1 MNIKKYLEKKWITDS
16 YDIQK
21 IEDIFESNNE
31 LKDLLKTHNY
41 ITTLLYFTI
50 FSFVLII
57 LLLIAGL
64 IILSFTWV
72 SIFFDYL
79 TGTVILIIV
88 IAIFCISGG
97 VLLYSAIALVV
108 DQNVDM
114 LAHIGWW
121 EANDKDLEIAIELY
135 NQTNRDKIIMSDTEN
150 NSFVLE
156 KYWLIIN
163 WVKVI
168 NKDYTDEEKE
178 TIMYK
183 KYIIF
188 NIKSE
193 KNEDIF
199 KNSEFL
205 ESRFSSNKMLDNF
218 QEKTGLYYSVS
229 WNNQEVNIKVNIWKI
244 SWKFFRYQKILD
256 FYILITEI
264 SKLARKI

>member
-108 DQNVDM
+108 D
-114 LAHIGWW
+114 
-121 EANDKDLEIAIELY
+121 
-135 NQTNRDKIIMSDTEN
+135 
-150 NSFVLE
+150 
-156 KYWLIIN
+156 
-163 WVKVI
+163 
-168 NKDYTDEEKE
+168 
-178 TIMYK
+178 
-183 KYIIF
+183 
-188 NIKSE
+188 
-193 KNEDIF
+193 
-199 KNSEFL
+199 
-205 ESRFSSNKMLDNF
+205 
-218 QEKTGLYYSVS
+218 
-229 WNNQEVNIKVNIWKI
+229 
-244 SWKFFRYQKILD
+244 
-256 FYILITEI
+256 
-264 SKLARKI
+264 